1 MAILSTDRAAY
12 GWERLC
18 ADELRVCR
26 LGDIVVIAC
35 LHKGQREVKELL
47 TGELVGCTVAR
58 AVGDYE
64 PKSGVAEISLELL
77 ERAGGRVSI
86 PYGAIDDERYDWY
99 IRIIG

>member
-1 MAILSTDRAAY
+1 MALLSTDRANY

-18 ADELRVCR
+18 ADELRSCR

-35 LHKGQREVKELL
+35 LYKGQREVISLM

-58 AVGDYE
+58 AVGE
-64 PKSGVAEISLELL
+64 HELKSGVAEISLELL
-77 ERAGGRVSI
+77 ERAGGRVTI
-86 PYGAIDDERYDWY
+86 PYSTIDDERYDWY